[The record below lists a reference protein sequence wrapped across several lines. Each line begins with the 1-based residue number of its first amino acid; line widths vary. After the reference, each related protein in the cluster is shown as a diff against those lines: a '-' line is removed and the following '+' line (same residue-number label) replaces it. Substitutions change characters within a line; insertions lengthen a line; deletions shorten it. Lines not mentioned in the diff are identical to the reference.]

1 MVVDG
6 SVYERLATFFHY
18 MEFLV
23 PFAFRVMFGLVISS
37 ICIRRFFFC
46 SLLFGAIYLFLIPG
60 LKSLPLSHHGR
71 YLAQPIGT

>member
-23 PFAFRVMFGLVISS
+23 PFAFRVTFGLVISS
-37 ICIRRFFFC
+37 ICIRRFISVLSFLVLYIC
-46 SLLFGAIYLFLIPG
+46 S
-60 LKSLPLSHHGR
+60 
-71 YLAQPIGT
+71 